1 MTNRNK
7 LLNLKLTLGV
17 NIPFKALFSSACHLE
32 FVVALTRG
40 VSRVVCVYFP
50 LFVGKWVPDAH
61 SFAIDVPSAFSLIGR
76 AASSPGETCRGGGKA
91 DDYYRSLSCSL
102 WDILCLIL
110 CHTCREG
117 AVVERRSFI
126 LRPVKV
132 IAGWHAQ
139 HQSKHMVR
147 PQDAP
152 LQHRGL
158 WQGAHCRQL
167 HLKDINDPVWS
178 LISQVSR

>member
-7 LLNLKLTLGV
+7 LWNLKLTLGV

-102 WDILCLIL
+102 WGILCLIL
-110 CHTCREG
+110 SHLSGRCRS
-117 AVVERRSFI
+117 RKTFFHSSSS
-126 LRPVKV
+126 
-132 IAGWHAQ
+132 
-139 HQSKHMVR
+139 QSHR
-147 PQDAP
+147 WLTRTAP
-152 LQHRGL
+152 EQ
-158 WQGAHCRQL
+158 AHGTASGCTTAAS
-167 HLKDINDPVWS
+167 WS
-178 LISQVSR
+178 LARSSLSSVTPERH